1 MKPTISNGLVVT
13 IVFLTGTL
21 QAQQREPVTISVGIS
36 LANQYLW
43 RGFVSNDAPSAQ
55 PGMTV
60 EFTNFSISSWSNLS
74 QTGPNGQLWTEH
86 DLMLDY
92 TQQVGSFSLSI
103 GYINYIFPDIEPGEG
118 RQTNEVYFG
127 LAHDNLLSP
136 SVTVY
141 RDFDE
146 GEGWYYYLSLGHAF
160 KLPKGLSLN
169 PSVGGG
175 LNQHLFIE
183 QTTVSN
189 CDLGVSIDIPL
200 GGITL
205 SPFFTRMIG
214 NRSIFG
220 SHNMYGVT
228 MSLNN

>member
-86 DLMLDY
+86 DLMLD
-92 TQQVGSFSLSI
+92 
-103 GYINYIFPDIEPGEG
+103 
-118 RQTNEVYFG
+118 
-127 LAHDNLLSP
+127 
-136 SVTVY
+136 
-141 RDFDE
+141 
-146 GEGWYYYLSLGHAF
+146 
-160 KLPKGLSLN
+160 
-169 PSVGGG
+169 
-175 LNQHLFIE
+175 
-183 QTTVSN
+183 
-189 CDLGVSIDIPL
+189 
-200 GGITL
+200 
-205 SPFFTRMIG
+205 
-214 NRSIFG
+214 
-220 SHNMYGVT
+220 
-228 MSLNN
+228 